1 MSNELSVV
9 CYCHS
14 VLCLRGPD
22 SCLYWRQACRRRRRG
37 IILDFFFFNLSPFCS
52 CAVGGPRAWRQICS
66 MASELGAGDDGSST
80 ELAKPLYLQYLER
93 ALRLD
98 HFLRQTSAI
107 FNRNISRCVILSLD
121 SVLLHF
127 WFLSLG
133 FKVKLVWFLLLAFS
147 SSFFSHK
154 STFSKAICSLR
165 FHL

>member
-1 MSNELSVV
+1 MFERAWFLF
-9 CYCHS
+9 
-14 VLCLRGPD
+14 VLKASMQEKEKRNNLG
-22 SCLYWRQACRRRRRG
+22 
-37 IILDFFFFNLSPFCS
+37 FFFNLSPFCS

-133 FKVKLVWFLLLAFS
+133 FKVKLVWFLLLVFS
-147 SSFFSHK
+147 SSFFHINQLFQSYLFF
-154 STFSKAICSLR
+154 TFSFIVTLIT
-165 FHL
+165 